1 MRILYT
7 LTILLAFTAVRSQI
21 SMTPST
27 LSVIVSEE
35 IPEYVYNITVTNSAS
50 APTSLW
56 WKVQKAAGFPSAWE
70 TYTCDLN
77 QCYLPGL
84 EECPASKPNVIPAN
98 TTVSFTYHFDPNGS
112 VGQGKVWF
120 QLYSDKSF
128 KTLVAETDPEGTIIA
143 DKTLNTKYTSPSSDL
158 KLFPNP
164 TDDYFIIKND
174 NGVAKVGIF
183 NIVGKEMVTYRHT
196 PGNSYDVSD
205 LSRGIYI
212 VRLLDNRGKTIKSIR
227 LSKK

>member
-7 LTILLAFTAVRSQI
+7 VVILFTFLNLHSQV

-27 LSVIVSEE
+27 LAVTVSEE
-35 IPEYVYNITVTNSAS
+35 IPEYVYNIGITNSGS
-50 APTSLW
+50 SPISLW
-56 WKVQKAAGFPSAWE
+56 WKVQKAPGMPSAWE

-84 EECPASKPNVIPAN
+84 DECPGSKPNVVPAN
-98 TTVSFTYHFDPNGS
+98 STVNFTLHFDPNGM
-112 VGQGKVWF
+112 VGQNKIWF

-128 KTLVAETDPEGTIIA
+128 KTLVAETDPDGLVIA
-143 DKTLNTKYTSPSSDL
+143 DKTLNVKFSSTGTDI
-158 KLFPNP
+158 KIFPNP
-164 TDDYFIIKND
+164 ADDYFVIKSD
-174 NGVAKVGIF
+174 NNVAKVGIF
-183 NIVGKEMVTYRHT
+183 NIVGKEIRSYKHT
-196 PGNSYDVSD
+196 PGNSYDIAD

-212 VRLLDNRGKTIKSIR
+212 VRMLDARGKTIKSIR